1 MVKIVVY
8 LLGFALSFIELV
20 LSFFNKSLCDAY
32 SCKLVAS
39 YVRYGEFTLTL
50 IGLFVF
56 LSLIILELSKFKFK
70 ESFIEAIL
78 TAALSAEGLLFAF
91 QIFSLKIICYFCF
104 SIFLIFFVSVLLRIL
119 ERHYFMFLAIFCFLS
134 VFGIGF
140 FIMPNLS
147 PLQKGYDLFY
157 SKTCPHCEK
166 TIDFLK
172 NAHISVNLY
181 DANEYKNFLNNLDIN
196 RIPILFVN
204 NDERKEF
211 IIGQENIENFFKI
224 NNYNQNFSIFNQNQ
238 TCIIGDN
245 CTK

>member
-32 SCKLVAS
+32 SCKLVAN
-39 YVRYGEFTLTL
+39 YVRYGEFTLIL
-50 IGLFVF
+50 IGVFVF
-56 LSLIILELSKFKFK
+56 LFLIILEISKFKHK
-70 ESFIEAIL
+70 DYLIDAIL
-78 TAALSAEGLLFAF
+78 TAALSAEGLLLAF

-104 SIFLIFFVSVLLRIL
+104 SIFLIFFVSVFLRIL
-119 ERHYFMFLAIFCFLS
+119 EKRYFMFLALFSFLS

-147 PLQKGYDLFY
+147 SLQKGYDLFY

-166 TIDFLK
+166 TINFLK

-181 DANEYKNFLNNLDIN
+181 DASKYKSFLNNLGIN
-196 RIPILFVN
+196 QIPILFVN
-204 NDERKEF
+204 SDERKEF
-211 IIGQENIENFFKI
+211 IIGQENIENFFKTK
-224 NNYNQNFSIFNQNQ
+224 NSNQNFIIFNQNQ